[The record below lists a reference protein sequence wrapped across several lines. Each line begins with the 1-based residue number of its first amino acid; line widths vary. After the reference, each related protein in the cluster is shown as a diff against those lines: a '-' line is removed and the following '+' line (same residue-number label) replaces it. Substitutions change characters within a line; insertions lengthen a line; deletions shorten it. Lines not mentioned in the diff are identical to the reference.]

1 MATRSITHVLLTR
14 FNMPT
19 SGREARLRGDPHWLH
34 RRFELFETFCLP
46 LVLGQDSRDF
56 TWILYF
62 DSETPSPYRERA
74 EGLATHPNILPI
86 LRPDV
91 VPLDDIIDHVKASC
105 ARGTTHVI
113 TTAFD
118 NDDALARDFVTRLQ
132 RGSDGHDRAALNF
145 PFGYIFA
152 SGKTYLRHDPSNAF
166 ISMIEP
172 VAEIRTVWSAW
183 HTELGRTAP
192 LVQLDDRPAWL
203 QVVHERNVSN
213 RIRGTRVA
221 TSGALRPFAIDVVPS
236 GHESAVAI
244 RSENLVMTPARRV
257 RDYAIQ
263 TLKPLLHRLRKP

>member
-1 MATRSITHVLLTR
+1 
-14 FNMPT
+14 MPT

-46 LVLGQDSRDF
+46 SVLGQDCGDF

-74 EGLATHPNILPI
+74 ESLATHPNIFPI

-91 VPLDDIIDHVKASC
+91 VPLEDIIDHVRANC
-105 ARGTTHVI
+105 ATDTTHVI

-145 PFGYIFA
+145 PLGYIYA

-172 VAEIRTVWSAW
+172 IDDLRTVWSAW

-192 LVQLDDRPAWL
+192 LIQLDDRPAWL

-221 TSGALRPFAIDVVPS
+221 AAEALGLFAIDVPTRDD
-236 GHESAVAI
+236 ESAVAI
-244 RSENLVMTPARRV
+244 RAENLMLTPGRRA
-257 RDYAIQ
+257 RDYAIRK
-263 TLKPLLHRLRKP
+263 LKPLLHRLRKP